1 MFIMRKIL
9 LSAVAILA
17 GATALQ
23 AQCTNLFF
31 SEYLEGSSN
40 NKAIEIYNPTPNTVN
55 LTNYVIYRYNNGA
68 ATPSDSLHMQ
78 GTLAPGAVYVAGN
91 PSAVTN
97 ILSVSDTL
105 HTITFYNGDDAME
118 LVQKSP
124 RVALD
129 VIGIIG
135 NDPGTNWPVGTGAT
149 SEFTLVRMMGINQGT
164 TNWAT
169 AATQYDVYPQNTFT
183 FIGSHSMTP
192 CIPPVSPVIQF
203 ATASTLSGEATSTVN
218 VTVNIS
224 NVSSINPTSVI
235 VALNVGSSTAT
246 GGGVD
251 FTYVNDT
258 LTWPAN
264 DSTPQTITITVVDD
278 AIFEG
283 DETIELDLT
292 NPTNNAT
299 IGGTANHTVT
309 IQDNDFPTYPIGTVN
324 TVDSAGVADSIGL
337 KCWVHGT
344 VYGVNM
350 RPTGLQFT
358 IIDGSGGIGVFRNS
372 GSLGYTVTE
381 TDSVAILGTVA
392 QFNGLTQLNVDSVV
406 LFNTGNTLVTAD
418 VVTTLVEVNE
428 SDLIVFRNAHL
439 VNPSQWTGTGSGFN
453 VDVTDGTNTIQVRI
467 DADVDLYSQ
476 PAPVGEFHVCG
487 IGGQFDNSSPYTSG
501 YQLLPRYMADIKY
514 LPVAALGAD
523 TSLCAGDSLVLGA
536 ANSGNSFVWSTG
548 ATTQTITVGAAG
560 TYSVAVT
567 DTALNETRMDTIVV
581 TSQAAAVAAFTELQT
596 SQFTWDFTDGSS
608 NATSLFW
615 DFGDGNTSTATN
627 PSHTYSTFGTFTV
640 TLIATNACGS
650 DTFTTTVDVIMAV
663 TNPIAGQVSVY
674 PNPSQGDMT
683 VECLTCTAGEPMT
696 VQVFDATG
704 RLILTQVGT
713 ERQQLS
719 LTAPAGVYML
729 GIQSSLG
736 RGFARVIVH

>member
-1 MFIMRKIL
+1 MRKIL
-9 LSAVAILA
+9 LSAAAILA

-40 NKAIEIYNPTPNTVN
+40 NKAIEVYNPTPNTVN
-55 LTNYVIYRYNNGA
+55 LTNYVIYRYNNGSP
-68 ATPSDSLHMQ
+68 TPTDSLHMQ
-78 GTLAPGAVYVAGN
+78 GTLAPGAVFVAGN
-91 PSAVTN
+91 PTAVTN

-124 RVALD
+124 RVSLD
-129 VIGIIG
+129 VIGLIG
-135 NDPGTNWPVGTGAT
+135 NDPGINWPVGTGAT
-149 SEFTLVRMMGINQGT
+149 SEVTLVRNIGINQGT
-164 TNWAT
+164 TNWSV

-183 FIGSHSMTP
+183 FLGSHSMTP

-203 ATASTLSGEATSTVN
+203 ATASTLSGEATSTVT

-224 NVSSINPTSVI
+224 NVSSISPTSVV
-235 VALNVGSSTAT
+235 VALNAGASTAT

-258 LTWPAN
+258 LTWPAS
-264 DSTPQTITITVVDD
+264 DSTPQTVTITVVDD

-283 DETIELDLT
+283 NETVELELM

-299 IGGTANHTVT
+299 IGGTSTHTLT

-324 TVDSAGVADSIGL
+324 TVDSVGVADSLGL
-337 KCWVHGT
+337 KCWVHGV

-350 RPTGLQFT
+350 RPAGLQFT
-358 IIDGSGGIGVFRNS
+358 IIDGSGGIGVFRGAGN
-372 GSLGYTVTE
+372 LGYTVTE
-381 TDSVAILGTVA
+381 SDSVAILGTVA

-406 LFNTGNTLVTAD
+406 LFGTGNTLVNAD
-418 VVTTLVEVNE
+418 VVTTLGEVTE
-428 SDLIVFRNAHL
+428 SDLVVFRYAHL
-439 VNPSQWTGTGSGFN
+439 VNPAQWTGTGSGFN

-487 IGGQFDNSSPYTSG
+487 LGGQFDNSSPYTSG

-536 ANSGNSFVWSTG
+536 SNSGNSFLWSTG
-548 ATTQTITVGAAG
+548 AMTQTITVGAAG

-567 DTALNETRMDTIVV
+567 DTNMNETRMDTIVV
-581 TSQAAAVAAFTELQT
+581 TALASPIAAFTEIQT
-596 SQFTWDFTDGSS
+596 GQFSWDFTDGSS

-615 DFGDGNTSTATN
+615 VFGDGNTSTAAN
-627 PSHTYSTFGTFTV
+627 PSHTYTNFGTFTV

-650 DTFTTTVDVIMAV
+650 DTTTTTVDVVIAV

-674 PNPSQGDMT
+674 PNPNQGNMT
-683 VECLTCTAGEPMT
+683 VECLNCAAGEPLT
-696 VQVFDATG
+696 VQAFDATG
-704 RLILTQVGT
+704 RLVMTQTGDR
-713 ERQQLS
+713 RQVLS
-719 LTAPAGVYML
+719 LSVAPGVYTI
-729 GIQSSLG
+729 GVRSSLG
-736 RGFARVIVH
+736 RSWTRVVVQ